1 MSISIDPGNASFLIG
16 DLARLMQLEFERR
29 IAEEP
34 VAITSAEARVLAHVA
49 RGGRTRQH
57 VLAERLGIGPMSLT
71 GFLDR
76 LEAEGLITRVLDPR
90 DRRAKLVTL
99 TDAAGP
105 VLARIARA
113 GVAARATARAGI
125 DEQDWTL
132 FQDVARRAVE
142 NLRRARDGSGD
153 IARASAKGARTEDG
167 AGDAGTGD
175 DRS

>member
-1 MSISIDPGNASFLIG
+1 MSASIDPGSASFLIG
-16 DLARLMQLEFERR
+16 DLARLMRLEFERR

-34 VAITSAEARVLAHVA
+34 VAVTPAEARVLAHLA
-49 RGGRTRQH
+49 RGGQTRQH

-76 LEAEGLITRVLDPR
+76 LEARGLITRVCDAR

-113 GVAARATARAGI
+113 GIAARATARAGI
-125 DEQDWTL
+125 GEEDWIL
-132 FQDVARRAVE
+132 FQTVARRAIE
-142 NLRRARDGSGD
+142 NLRRTG
-153 IARASAKGARTEDG
+153 DG
-167 AGDAGTGD
+167 AEGGAGGGETESAGDHPNTGEA
-175 DRS
+175 RS